1 MAPSRGAS
9 TVTRATRDA
18 LRARILRRLEE
29 PSARDAT
36 AAAVPP
42 SAPLATSPHLP
53 GNLRDRVGGREALLR
68 QLNIDFMP
76 LADECIEQAQ
86 ERSPGLVGMIAINLE
101 TVADK
106 ELGAVVEVAEAAPTN
121 EIADPAL
128 LECIRESALSLS
140 LPPPPASGRDQVM
153 LTLRVESPP
162 DAGTR
167 R

>member
-1 MAPSRGAS
+1 MRCAS
-9 TVTRATRDA
+9 GSSV
-18 LRARILRRLEE
+18 
-29 PSARDAT
+29 
-36 AAAVPP
+36 
-42 SAPLATSPHLP
+42 
-53 GNLRDRVGGREALLR
+53 
-68 QLNIDFMP
+68 
-76 LADECIEQAQ
+76 
-86 ERSPGLVGMIAINLE
+86 AINLE
-101 TVADK
+101 TAADK